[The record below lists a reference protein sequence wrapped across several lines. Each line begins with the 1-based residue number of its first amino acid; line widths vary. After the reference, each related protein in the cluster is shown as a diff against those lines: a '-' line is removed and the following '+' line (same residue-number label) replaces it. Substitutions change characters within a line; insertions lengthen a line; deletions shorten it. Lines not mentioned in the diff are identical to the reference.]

1 MEYLTIAKKAE
12 LETELDNLKSVRRK
26 EIADSLEYAKS
37 LGDLSENAEYHQAR
51 EDQANCEERIS
62 HIEQILKN
70 AVITS
75 EHKSGFVEVGT
86 KVTVLKKGD
95 KETRVFLIVGSEE
108 SDSLEGKISNE
119 SPVGKALLGKVKGDT
134 VTLMTPKGEM
144 TYTIKSIN

>member
-1 MEYLTIAKKAE
+1 M
-12 LETELDNLKSVRRK
+12 
-26 EIADSLEYAKS
+26 
-37 LGDLSENAEYHQAR
+37 
-51 EDQANCEERIS
+51 
-62 HIEQILKN
+62 
-70 AVITS
+70 ITS

-108 SDSLEGKISNE
+108 SDSLDGKISNE

-144 TYTIKSIN
+144 IYTIKSIN